1 MDCRELIDILD
12 REKTLSFDQ
21 WRRLLSSYSEADRI
35 YAAGKARL
43 IAQKHYRCKVFI
55 RGIVEFSNICGNDC
69 FYCGIR
75 KSNKAVTRYNM
86 SDELIIECCRSG
98 WLNNIKTFVLQS
110 GELPQV
116 NIQRMVKLVR
126 KLKTE
131 FPGCAITLSLGE
143 LSFEDYRLL
152 REAGADR
159 YLLRHETADEVHYRK
174 MHPEYMSLSH
184 RMECL
189 RNLKKLGFQTGC
201 GIMTGSPFQTVESL
215 AKDMLFM
222 RDLQPEMIGIGPY
235 IPHKDT
241 PFADYPAGSVE
252 QTLMMLS
259 LCRIMLEN
267 VLLPATTA
275 LGSLIPGG
283 RAQGIW
289 AGANVIMPNL
299 TPAEVQK
306 DYLLYD
312 TKQYAD
318 KPVADAVKALSSE
331 LQEIGYEFEFSRG
344 DIGEKIC

>member
-1 MDCRELIDILD
+1 M
-12 REKTLSFDQ
+12 
-21 WRRLLSSYSEADRI
+21 
-35 YAAGKARL
+35 
-43 IAQKHYRCKVFI
+43 
-55 RGIVEFSNICGNDC
+55 
-69 FYCGIR
+69 
-75 KSNKAVTRYNM
+75 
-86 SDELIIECCRSG
+86 
-98 WLNNIKTFVLQS
+98 
-110 GELPQV
+110 
-116 NIQRMVKLVR
+116 
-126 KLKTE
+126 
-131 FPGCAITLSLGE
+131 
-143 LSFEDYRLL
+143 
-152 REAGADR
+152 
-159 YLLRHETADEVHYRK
+159 
-174 MHPEYMSLSH
+174 
-184 RMECL
+184 
-189 RNLKKLGFQTGC
+189 KKLGFQTGC